1 MSSKN
6 VDKKEDKIKET
17 KSKENKKEKEKSK
30 IKNEEENSE
39 NEYPKDKINKPNE
52 LKNFDAVTH
61 FKQNIIHFN
70 NNCAEPI
77 KDYSYYCFTC
87 KHSVCNECG
96 VSEHKNHLLIQRDNC
111 LNYDNSFF
119 NEISKV
125 IEKGINIDSKK
136 SQIKKDISKSIY
148 QLKEQLD
155 LIEQEKLKEI
165 DNIFKEIK
173 ANYVSLKDNY
183 LKTKECIENY
193 YKTNKKFFNIKI
205 KHTKQN
211 SQINTSTDNK
221 ENKENNENNE
231 NKEKNN
237 TNANTNSIKSSLIN
251 YYNVNENELGPNR
264 DIENTIFLM
273 NFELMNL
280 CDNKNLQI
288 LEISN
293 NINKK
298 IKDMSKLIEDNT
310 KSFTEELKKNYLS
323 FDNGIIQKFDDFY
336 WDIKVRCE
344 KYTEHKLQFQN
355 TIHDIY
361 KRNGCLDKLKDLL
374 SLFDSK
380 NNKGKDVL
388 FNQQFFIKMNDL
400 SSLSTDVVKN
410 MAKKLYL
417 SNGKIRSTS
426 KNRFANK
433 SKFSS
438 SGTLSEKKDE
448 NKKSVKALGKTKSN
462 NILNVGNKDGNKD
475 NINENKELELKN
487 ELKKNL
493 TNMGKNTVIPK
504 KENIILNQRLIQR
517 FYSYSILDFYTKYF
531 KVNINTQDKDY
542 DEEKNI
548 YLKNNNSNI
557 DGIRSKKGTN
567 LKYSKNVGVD
577 DSKNTKNKFKNN
589 IKSVSLL
596 SNYTARYTE
605 LKEKA
610 KPIINTNYIQ
620 LYDPATTKI
629 TKIKVNL
636 DTQDKDYDEE
646 NNIYMNNKYNNSS
659 NIDGK
664 NTKKGYNNLKYGK
677 VGGGKGK
684 NDNNANNS
692 NMNDPKNMKNRY
704 KTNIKSVS
712 LLSNY
717 TERYT
722 ELKEKVKPIINTN
735 YIQLFD
741 PATTRISKI
750 KVPLTKEEHGYTTF
764 PDGCRHLLIDSDL
777 YITGGTDNCGYPINI
792 VLIYNLAI
800 GELNRLSNLNDNHS
814 YHSVEYLENFDS
826 ILVVGGENSSS
837 CEIMDLDSKKWT
849 KLPSLNYPRANSN
862 IYYNNMTS
870 DLFVLFGMEGE
881 MNQKTKNTDVIEVLE
896 LNDIISGWMMV
907 DYYKSVGLDLKN
919 NYCIT
924 LPFTRDKLLIY
935 GGSSAR
941 SIEKRLFALFDMIK
955 NECIKVDSET
965 MDLIKREENK
975 IRAFDNAL
983 EIIN

>member
-1 MSSKN
+1 MSSKS
-6 VDKKEDKIKET
+6 VEV
-17 KSKENKKEKEKSK
+17 KENKNKGEKVKENPNEE
-30 IKNEEENSE
+30 KNEQQKKEENLE
-39 NEYPKDKINKPNE
+39 DEYPKDKINKPNE

-61 FKQNIIHFN
+61 FKQNIIHFYR
-70 NNCAEPI
+70 NCSEPI

-96 VSEHKNHLLIQRDNC
+96 LLEHKNHLLIQRDNC

-125 IEKGINIDSKK
+125 IEKGINIDSRK
-136 SQIKKDISKSIY
+136 SQIKKDISKSINE
-148 QLKEQLD
+148 LKEKLD
-155 LIEQEKLKEI
+155 LIEKEKLKEV
-165 DNIFKEIK
+165 DNIFKEVK
-173 ANYVSLKDNY
+173 ANYVGLKDNY

-205 KHTKQN
+205 KKTKQN
-211 SQINTSTDNK
+211 NAN
-221 ENKENNENNE
+221 NPPLENNENNE
-231 NKEKNN
+231 KINK
-237 TNANTNSIKSSLIN
+237 ANIIKSSLIN
-251 YYNVNENELGPNR
+251 YFNINENEIGPNK
-264 DIENTIFLM
+264 DIENTVFLM

-288 LEISN
+288 LDISN
-293 NINKK
+293 NINNK
-298 IKDMSKLIEDNT
+298 IKEMSKLIEEDT
-310 KSFTEELKKNYLS
+310 KSFTEHIKKNLFS
-323 FDNGIIQKFDDFY
+323 FDNEIIAKFDDFY

-344 KYTEHKLQFQN
+344 KYTEHINQFQN
-355 TIHDIY
+355 TIYDIY

-400 SSLSTDVVKN
+400 SSLNTDVVKN

-417 SNGKIRSTS
+417 SNGKIRTTS
-426 KNRFANK
+426 KNRFTSK
-433 SKFSS
+433 SRFVNT
-438 SGTLSEKKDE
+438 GTQSEKKE
-448 NKKSVKALGKTKSN
+448 ESKKSSTKMLGKTKSN
-462 NILNVGNKDGNKD
+462 NLMNKGSND
-475 NINENKELELKN
+475 NINDNNNKEETKLDN
-487 ELKKNL
+487 KKGQINISKI
-493 TNMGKNTVIPK
+493 NPSIPK

-517 FYSYSILDFYTKYF
+517 FYAYSVLDYYSKYF
-531 KVNINTQDKDY
+531 KVNTDNQDTD
-542 DEEKNI
+542 
-548 YLKNNNSNI
+548 
-557 DGIRSKKGTN
+557 
-567 LKYSKNVGVD
+567 V
-577 DSKNTKNKFKNN
+577 
-589 IKSVSLL
+589 
-596 SNYTARYTE
+596 
-605 LKEKA
+605 
-610 KPIINTNYIQ
+610 
-620 LYDPATTKI
+620 
-629 TKIKVNL
+629 
-636 DTQDKDYDEE
+636 DEE
-646 NNIYMNNKYNNSS
+646 NNIYMNNKYNA
-659 NIDGK
+659 K
-664 NTKKGYNNLKYGK
+664 NEGQRFKKGGKFGKSGSRSRSINPLNKNN
-677 VGGGKGK
+677 K
-684 NDNNANNS
+684 NNENNKENNET
-692 NMNDPKNMKNRY
+692 NMKNRY
-704 KTNIKSVS
+704 KSNIKSVS

-741 PATTRISKI
+741 PATTKITKI
-750 KVPLTKEEHGYTTF
+750 KVPLTKEEYGYTTF

-777 YITGGTDNCGYPINI
+777 YITGGTDNCGYPINV

-800 GELNRLSNLNDNHS
+800 GELSRLSNLNDNHS

-826 ILVVGGENSSS
+826 IIVVGGENSSS

-862 IYYNNMTS
+862 IYYNNITS

-881 MNQKTKNTDVIEVLE
+881 MTQKTKNTDVIEVLE

-955 NECIKVDSET
+955 NECIKVDSDT

-983 EIIN
+983 EKIN

>member
-6 VDKKEDKIKET
+6 IDPKEDKNKEE
-17 KSKENKKEKEKSK
+17 KVPESSNEEKDSQQKKEVKA
-30 IKNEEENSE
+30 EED
-39 NEYPKDKINKPNE
+39 YPKDKINKPNE

-61 FKQNIIHFN
+61 FKQNIIHFYK
-70 NNCAEPI
+70 NCSEPI

-96 VSEHKNHLLIQRDNC
+96 LLEHKNHLLIQRDNC

-125 IEKGINIDSKK
+125 IEKGITIDSRK
-136 SQIKKDISKSIY
+136 SQIKKDISKSINE
-148 QLKEQLD
+148 LKEKLD
-155 LIEQEKLKEI
+155 IIEKEKLKEV
-165 DNIFKEIK
+165 DNIFKEVK
-173 ANYVSLKDNY
+173 ANYVGLKDNY

-205 KHTKQN
+205 KRTKQN
-211 SQINTSTDNK
+211 NANNQPV
-221 ENKENNENNE
+221 ENNENNE
-231 NKEKNN
+231 KEIKPNI
-237 TNANTNSIKSSLIN
+237 IKSSLIN
-251 YYNVNENELGPNR
+251 YFNINENEIGPNK
-264 DIENTIFLM
+264 DIENTVFLM

-288 LEISN
+288 LDISN

-298 IKDMSKLIEDNT
+298 IKEMSKLIEEDT
-310 KSFTEELKKNYLS
+310 KSFSEHIKKNLFS
-323 FDNGIIQKFDDFY
+323 FDNEIIAKFDDFY

-344 KYTEHKLQFQN
+344 KYTEHIDQFQN
-355 TIHDIY
+355 TIYDIY

-400 SSLSTDVVKN
+400 SSLNTDVVKN

-417 SNGKIRSTS
+417 SNGKVRTTS
-426 KNRFANK
+426 KNKFVSKSRFALTGTQSDKKEESKKSNK
-433 SKFSS
+433 S
-438 SGTLSEKKDE
+438 
-448 NKKSVKALGKTKSN
+448 LGKTKSN
-462 NILNVGNKDGNKD
+462 NLINQMNKGIAD
-475 NINENKELELKN
+475 NINDIKEEVKH
-487 ELKKNL
+487 ELKKSQVNI
-493 TNMGKNTVIPK
+493 GKINPSIPK

-517 FYSYSILDFYTKYF
+517 FYAYSVLDYYSKYF
-531 KVNINTQDKDY
+531 KVNTDNQDTD
-542 DEEKNI
+542 
-548 YLKNNNSNI
+548 
-557 DGIRSKKGTN
+557 
-567 LKYSKNVGVD
+567 
-577 DSKNTKNKFKNN
+577 F
-589 IKSVSLL
+589 
-596 SNYTARYTE
+596 
-605 LKEKA
+605 
-610 KPIINTNYIQ
+610 
-620 LYDPATTKI
+620 
-629 TKIKVNL
+629 
-636 DTQDKDYDEE
+636 DEE
-646 NNIYMNNKYNNSS
+646 NNIYMNNKYNA
-659 NIDGK
+659 
-664 NTKKGYNNLKYGK
+664 
-677 VGGGKGK
+677 
-684 NDNNANNS
+684 NNANNPINEAAKAKKGGKFGKS
-692 NMNDPKNMKNRY
+692 GVRGRFMNPLSKNNKKNNENNKENNENNMKNRY
-704 KTNIKSVS
+704 RSNIKSVS

-741 PATTRISKI
+741 PATTKISKI

-777 YITGGTDNCGYPINI
+777 YITGGTDNCGYPINV

-800 GELNRLSNLNDNHS
+800 GELSRLSNLNDNHS
-814 YHSVEYLENFDS
+814 YHSIEYLENFDS
-826 ILVVGGENSSS
+826 IIVVGGENSSS

-862 IYYNNMTS
+862 IYYNNITS

-881 MNQKTKNTDVIEVLE
+881 MTQKTKNTDVIEVLE

-955 NECIKVDSET
+955 NECIKVDSDT

-983 EIIN
+983 EKIN

>member
-1 MSSKN
+1 MSTKN
-6 VDKKEDKIKET
+6 IVSKEDKNKEE
-17 KSKENKKEKEKSK
+17 KSKEEKKEEKEIPQK
-30 IKNEEENSE
+30 EEEKIDD
-39 NEYPKDKINKPNE
+39 EYPKDKINKPNE

-61 FKQNIIHFN
+61 FKQNIIHFYK
-70 NNCAEPI
+70 NCSEPI

-96 VSEHKNHLLIQRDNC
+96 VLDHKEHLLIQRDNC

-119 NEISKV
+119 NEIAKV

-136 SQIKKDISKSIY
+136 SQIKKDISKSIAN
-148 QLKEQLD
+148 LKEQLD
-155 LIEQEKLKEI
+155 LIEIKKLKEI

-173 ANYVSLKDNY
+173 ANYVNLKDNY

-205 KHTKQN
+205 KKTKQN
-211 SQINTSTDNK
+211 NSSVTESPS
-221 ENKENNENNE
+221 NENNE
-231 NKEKNN
+231 KNSISN
-237 TNANTNSIKSSLIN
+237 NIKSSLIN
-251 YYNVNENELGPNR
+251 YFKINENEVGPNR
-264 DIENTIFLM
+264 DIENTVFLM

-293 NINKK
+293 NINNKL
-298 IKDMSKLIEDNT
+298 KDMSKLIEENT
-310 KSFTEELKKNYLS
+310 ISFTEQLKKNYLC
-323 FDNGIIQKFDDFY
+323 FDEEIIAKFDDFY

-344 KYTEHKLQFQN
+344 KYTDHIYQFQN
-355 TIHDIY
+355 TLYDIY

-400 SSLSTDVVKN
+400 SSLNTDVVKS
-410 MAKKLYL
+410 MAKKLYF
-417 SNGKIRSTS
+417 SNGKVRTTS
-426 KNRFANK
+426 KNRFASK
-433 SKFSS
+433 SKFTTGSQ
-438 SGTLSEKKDE
+438 TDKKEDTKK
-448 NKKSVKALGKTKSN
+448 NKSIGKTKSN
-462 NILNVGNKDGNKD
+462 NLLNRANND
-475 NINENKELELKN
+475 NANLNEIKEPEKP
-487 ELKKNL
+487 ELKKVQSNISKI
-493 TNMGKNTVIPK
+493 NASIPK
-504 KENIILNQRLIQR
+504 RENIILNQRLIQR
-517 FYSYSILDFYTKYF
+517 FYAYSVLDYYSKYF
-531 KVNINTQDKDY
+531 KVNINNEDKD
-542 DEEKNI
+542 
-548 YLKNNNSNI
+548 L
-557 DGIRSKKGTN
+557 
-567 LKYSKNVGVD
+567 
-577 DSKNTKNKFKNN
+577 
-589 IKSVSLL
+589 
-596 SNYTARYTE
+596 
-605 LKEKA
+605 
-610 KPIINTNYIQ
+610 
-620 LYDPATTKI
+620 
-629 TKIKVNL
+629 
-636 DTQDKDYDEE
+636 DEE
-646 NNIYMNNKYNNSS
+646 NNIYMNNKYNDISKS
-659 NIDGK
+659 KKGIKSGK
-664 NTKKGYNNLKYGK
+664 NGTRIRG
-677 VGGGKGK
+677 
-684 NDNNANNS
+684 NNAMNKNKNENNKESNS
-692 NMNDPKNMKNRY
+692 NLDPKNMKNNRLRS
-704 KTNIKSVS
+704 NIKSVS

-717 TERYT
+717 SERYT

-741 PATTRISKI
+741 PATTKISKI

-792 VLIYNLAI
+792 VLIFNLAI
-800 GELNRLSNLNDNHS
+800 GELSRLSNLNDNHS

-826 ILVVGGENSSS
+826 IIVVGGENSSS

-862 IYYNNMTS
+862 IYYNNITS

-881 MNQKTKNTDVIEVLE
+881 MTEKTKNTDVIEVLE
-896 LNDIISGWMMV
+896 LNDIIGGWMMV

-955 NECIKVDSET
+955 NECIKVDSDT

>member
-1 MSSKN
+1 MSTKN
-6 VDKKEDKIKET
+6 LDIKEDKT
-17 KSKENKKEKEKSK
+17 KENKKKNNKEEKTPIKKEKED
-30 IKNEEENSE
+30 SE
-39 NEYPKDKINKPNE
+39 DEYPKDKLNKPNE
-52 LKNFDAVTH
+52 LKNFDAITH

-70 NNCAEPI
+70 KNCAEPI
-77 KDYSYYCFTC
+77 KDLSYYCFTC

-96 VSEHKNHLLIQRDNC
+96 VLAHKDHLLIQRDNC

-136 SQIKKDISKSIY
+136 SQIKKDISKSIN

-155 LIEQEKLKEI
+155 IIEKEKLKEI

-211 SQINTSTDNK
+211 NINNVSHPSS
-221 ENKENNENNE
+221 ENNE
-231 NKEKNN
+231 NKDKNNN
-237 TNANTNSIKSSLIN
+237 TNNIKSSLIN
-251 YYNVNENELGPNR
+251 YYNVNENEVGPNR

-288 LEISN
+288 LDISN
-293 NINKK
+293 NINNK
-298 IKDMSKLIEDNT
+298 IKNMSKLIEDNT
-310 KSFTEELKKNYLS
+310 NLFKEELKKNYLS
-323 FDNGIIQKFDDFY
+323 FDNEIIAKFDDFY

-344 KYTEHKLQFQN
+344 KYTEHILQFQN
-355 TIHDIY
+355 TIYDIY

-417 SNGKIRSTS
+417 SNGKVRSTS
-426 KNRFANK
+426 KNRFASK
-433 SKFSS
+433 SKFALTGSQ
-438 SGTLSEKKDE
+438 SEKKDE
-448 NKKSVKALGKTKSN
+448 NKKPNKSIGKVKSN
-462 NILNVGNKDGNKD
+462 SLLNRGNSDDINENKQQ
-475 NINENKELELKN
+475 NKEIKENKELELKN
-487 ELKKNL
+487 EIKKN
-493 TNMGKNTVIPK
+493 MGILSKNNTAIPK

-517 FYSYSILDFYTKYF
+517 FYAYSVLDYYSKFF
-531 KVNINTQDKDY
+531 KVNI
-542 DEEKNI
+542 
-548 YLKNNNSNI
+548 
-557 DGIRSKKGTN
+557 
-567 LKYSKNVGVD
+567 
-577 DSKNTKNKFKNN
+577 
-589 IKSVSLL
+589 
-596 SNYTARYTE
+596 
-605 LKEKA
+605 
-610 KPIINTNYIQ
+610 
-620 LYDPATTKI
+620 
-629 TKIKVNL
+629 

-646 NNIYMNNKYNNSS
+646 NNIYINNKYNSVNNNDVIKS
-659 NIDGK
+659 
-664 NTKKGYNNLKYGK
+664 KKGYNNLKFSKNGTRSRIINPSNK
-677 VGGGKGK
+677 NNK
-684 NDNNANNS
+684 NDNS
-692 NMNDPKNMKNRY
+692 NINDPKNVKNRY

-722 ELKEKVKPIINTN
+722 ELKEKVKPLINTN

-741 PATTRISKI
+741 PATTKISKI

-777 YITGGTDNCGYPINI
+777 YITGGTDNCGYPINV

-800 GELNRLSNLNDNHS
+800 GELNRISNLNDNHS
-814 YHSVEYLENFDS
+814 YHSIEYLENFDS
-826 ILVVGGENSSS
+826 IIVVGGENSSS

-881 MNQKTKNTDVIEVLE
+881 MTQKTKNTDVIEVLE

-924 LPFTRDKLLIY
+924 LPFTRDKLLVY

-941 SIEKRLFALFDMIK
+941 SLEKRLFALFDMIK

-983 EIIN
+983 EKIN

>member
-136 SQIKKDISKSIY
+136 SQIKKDISKSIN

-221 ENKENNENNE
+221 ENNENNE

-251 YYNVNENELGPNR
+251 YYNVNENEVGPNR

-517 FYSYSILDFYTKYF
+517 FYAYSILDYYTKYF
-531 KVNINTQDKDY
+531 
-542 DEEKNI
+542 
-548 YLKNNNSNI
+548 
-557 DGIRSKKGTN
+557 
-567 LKYSKNVGVD
+567 
-577 DSKNTKNKFKNN
+577 
-589 IKSVSLL
+589 
-596 SNYTARYTE
+596 
-605 LKEKA
+605 
-610 KPIINTNYIQ
+610 
-620 LYDPATTKI
+620 
-629 TKIKVNL
+629 KVNL

-664 NTKKGYNNLKYGK
+664 NSKKGYNNLKYGK

-826 ILVVGGENSSS
+826 IIVVGGENSSS

-881 MNQKTKNTDVIEVLE
+881 MNKKTKNTDVIEVLE

>member
-6 VDKKEDKIKET
+6 VKTKEDK
-17 KSKENKKEKEKSK
+17 SKEEKSK
-30 IKNEEENSE
+30 DTAKEEKNKPKNEEENLE
-39 NEYPKDKINKPNE
+39 DEYPKDKINKPNE
-52 LKNFDAVTH
+52 LKNFDAMTH
-61 FKQNIIHFN
+61 FKQNIIHFYK
-70 NNCAEPI
+70 NCSEPI

-96 VSEHKNHLLIQRDNC
+96 LLDHKEHLLIQRDNC

-136 SQIKKDISKSIY
+136 SQIKKDISKSIT

-155 LIEQEKLKEI
+155 LIEKEKLKEV
-165 DNIFKEIK
+165 DKIFKEIK

-205 KHTKQN
+205 KKTKQN
-211 SQINTSTDNK
+211 ISTLENENKESK
-221 ENKENNENNE
+221 ENKENTEKINTANN
-231 NKEKNN
+231 
-237 TNANTNSIKSSLIN
+237 IKSSLIN
-251 YYNVNENELGPNR
+251 YFNINENEIGPNR
-264 DIENTIFLM
+264 DIENTVFLM

-298 IKDMSKLIEDNT
+298 IKDMSKLIEDTTN
-310 KSFTEELKKNYLS
+310 SFTEQIKKNYLN
-323 FDNGIIQKFDDFY
+323 FDNDIIAKFDDFY

-344 KYTEHKLQFQN
+344 KYTEHILQFQN
-355 TIHDIY
+355 TIYDIY

-400 SSLSTDVVKN
+400 SSLNTDVVKN
-410 MAKKLYL
+410 MAKKLYFA
-417 SNGKIRSTS
+417 NGKIRTTS
-426 KNRFANK
+426 KNKVA
-433 SKFSS
+433 SKTKFTPSAS
-438 SGTLSEKKDE
+438 LSEKKDDSKKT
-448 NKKSVKALGKTKSN
+448 NKSLGKVKSN
-462 NILNVGNKDGNKD
+462 NIMISKGNSGE
-475 NINENKELELKN
+475 NINSSPNNENKEQ

-493 TNMGKNTVIPK
+493 SNITTKMNNPIPK

-517 FYSYSILDFYTKYF
+517 FYAYSVLDYYSKYF
-531 KVNINTQDKDY
+531 KVNINKEDKD
-542 DEEKNI
+542 
-548 YLKNNNSNI
+548 
-557 DGIRSKKGTN
+557 
-567 LKYSKNVGVD
+567 
-577 DSKNTKNKFKNN
+577 F
-589 IKSVSLL
+589 
-596 SNYTARYTE
+596 
-605 LKEKA
+605 
-610 KPIINTNYIQ
+610 
-620 LYDPATTKI
+620 
-629 TKIKVNL
+629 
-636 DTQDKDYDEE
+636 DEE
-646 NNIYMNNKYNNSS
+646 NNIYMNNKYNNSGVD
-659 NIDGK
+659 NLKG
-664 NTKKGYNNLKYGK
+664 KKGYNNLKYN
-677 VGGGKGK
+677 K
-684 NDNNANNS
+684 NGLRSRGNNPNSKNNENNKDNS
-692 NMNDPKNMKNRY
+692 NLDSKNMKNRY
-704 KTNIKSVS
+704 KSNIKSVS

-741 PATTRISKI
+741 PATTKITKI

-792 VLIYNLAI
+792 VLNYNLAI
-800 GELNRLSNLNDNHS
+800 GELARLTYLNDNHS

-826 ILVVGGENSSS
+826 IIVVGGENSSS

-862 IYYNNMTS
+862 IYYNNITS

-881 MNQKTKNTDVIEVLE
+881 MTQKTKNTDVIEVLE

-919 NYCIT
+919 NYCLT

-955 NECIKVDSET
+955 NECIKVDSDT

-983 EIIN
+983 ERIC

>member
-6 VDKKEDKIKET
+6 VKPKEDK
-17 KSKENKKEKEKSK
+17 SKEEKNKDTPKEEKNK
-30 IKNEEENSE
+30 PKNEEENLE
-39 NEYPKDKINKPNE
+39 DEYPKDKINKPNE
-52 LKNFDAVTH
+52 LKNFDAMTH
-61 FKQNIIHFN
+61 FKQNIIHFYK
-70 NNCAEPI
+70 NCSEPI

-96 VSEHKNHLLIQRDNC
+96 LLDHKEHLLIQRDNC

-136 SQIKKDISKSIY
+136 SQIKKDISKSIT

-155 LIEQEKLKEI
+155 LIEKEKLKEV
-165 DNIFKEIK
+165 DKIFKEIK

-205 KHTKQN
+205 KKTKQN
-211 SQINTSTDNK
+211 ISTLENENKESK
-221 ENKENNENNE
+221 ENKENTEKINTANN
-231 NKEKNN
+231 
-237 TNANTNSIKSSLIN
+237 IKSSLIN
-251 YYNVNENELGPNR
+251 YFNINENEIGPNR
-264 DIENTIFLM
+264 DIENTVFLM

-298 IKDMSKLIEDNT
+298 IKDMSKLIEDTTN
-310 KSFTEELKKNYLS
+310 SFTEQIKKNYLN
-323 FDNGIIQKFDDFY
+323 FDNDIIAKFDDFY

-344 KYTEHKLQFQN
+344 KYTEHILQFQN
-355 TIHDIY
+355 TIYDIY

-400 SSLSTDVVKN
+400 SSLNTDVVKN
-410 MAKKLYL
+410 MAKKLYFA
-417 SNGKIRSTS
+417 NGKIRTTS
-426 KNRFANK
+426 KNKFA
-433 SKFSS
+433 SKTKFTPSAS
-438 SGTLSEKKDE
+438 LSEKKDDSKKT
-448 NKKSVKALGKTKSN
+448 NKSLGKVKSN
-462 NILNVGNKDGNKD
+462 NIMISKGNSGE
-475 NINENKELELKN
+475 NINSSPNNENKEQ

-493 TNMGKNTVIPK
+493 SNITTKMNNPIPK

-517 FYSYSILDFYTKYF
+517 FYAYSVLDYYSKYF
-531 KVNINTQDKDY
+531 KVNINKEDKD
-542 DEEKNI
+542 
-548 YLKNNNSNI
+548 
-557 DGIRSKKGTN
+557 
-567 LKYSKNVGVD
+567 
-577 DSKNTKNKFKNN
+577 F
-589 IKSVSLL
+589 
-596 SNYTARYTE
+596 
-605 LKEKA
+605 
-610 KPIINTNYIQ
+610 
-620 LYDPATTKI
+620 
-629 TKIKVNL
+629 
-636 DTQDKDYDEE
+636 DEE
-646 NNIYMNNKYNNSS
+646 NNIYMNNKYNNSGVD
-659 NIDGK
+659 NLKG
-664 NTKKGYNNLKYGK
+664 KKGYNNLKYN
-677 VGGGKGK
+677 K
-684 NDNNANNS
+684 NGLRSRGNNPNSKNNENNKDNS
-692 NMNDPKNMKNRY
+692 NLDSKNMKNRY
-704 KTNIKSVS
+704 KSNIKSVS

-741 PATTRISKI
+741 PATTKITKI

-792 VLIYNLAI
+792 VLNYNLAI
-800 GELNRLSNLNDNHS
+800 GELSRLTNLNDNHS

-826 ILVVGGENSSS
+826 IIVVGGENSSS

-862 IYYNNMTS
+862 IYYNNITS

-881 MNQKTKNTDVIEVLE
+881 MTQKTKNTDVIEVLE

-919 NYCIT
+919 NYCLT

-955 NECIKVDSET
+955 NECIKVDSDT

-983 EIIN
+983 ERIC

>member
-6 VDKKEDKIKET
+6 VDKREDKIKES
-17 KSKENKKEKEKSK
+17 KNKENKKEKEKSK

-136 SQIKKDISKSIY
+136 SQIKKDISKSIN

-221 ENKENNENNE
+221 ENNENNE

-251 YYNVNENELGPNR
+251 YYNVNENEVGPNR

-517 FYSYSILDFYTKYF
+517 FYAYSILDYYTKYF
-531 KVNINTQDKDY
+531 
-542 DEEKNI
+542 
-548 YLKNNNSNI
+548 
-557 DGIRSKKGTN
+557 
-567 LKYSKNVGVD
+567 
-577 DSKNTKNKFKNN
+577 
-589 IKSVSLL
+589 
-596 SNYTARYTE
+596 
-605 LKEKA
+605 
-610 KPIINTNYIQ
+610 
-620 LYDPATTKI
+620 
-629 TKIKVNL
+629 KVNL

-646 NNIYMNNKYNNSS
+646 NNIYMNNKYNNNS

-664 NTKKGYNNLKYGK
+664 NSKKGYNNLKYGK

-826 ILVVGGENSSS
+826 IIVVGGENSSS

-881 MNQKTKNTDVIEVLE
+881 MNKKTKNTDVIEVLE

>member
-136 SQIKKDISKSIY
+136 SQIKKDISKSIN

-221 ENKENNENNE
+221 ENNENNE

-251 YYNVNENELGPNR
+251 YYNVNENEVGPNR

-517 FYSYSILDFYTKYF
+517 FYAYSILDYYTKYF
-531 KVNINTQDKDY
+531 
-542 DEEKNI
+542 
-548 YLKNNNSNI
+548 
-557 DGIRSKKGTN
+557 
-567 LKYSKNVGVD
+567 
-577 DSKNTKNKFKNN
+577 
-589 IKSVSLL
+589 
-596 SNYTARYTE
+596 
-605 LKEKA
+605 
-610 KPIINTNYIQ
+610 
-620 LYDPATTKI
+620 
-629 TKIKVNL
+629 KVNL

-664 NTKKGYNNLKYGK
+664 NSKKGYNNLKYGK

-692 NMNDPKNMKNRY
+692 NINDPKNMKNRY

-722 ELKEKVKPIINTN
+722 ELKEKVKPLINTN

-741 PATTRISKI
+741 PATTKISKI

-777 YITGGTDNCGYPINI
+777 YITGGTDNCGYPINV

-800 GELNRLSNLNDNHS
+800 GELNRISNLNDNHS
-814 YHSVEYLENFDS
+814 YHSIEYLENFDS
-826 ILVVGGENSSS
+826 IIVVGGENSSS

-881 MNQKTKNTDVIEVLE
+881 MTQKTKNTDVIEVLE

>member
-6 VDKKEDKIKET
+6 VKPKEDK
-17 KSKENKKEKEKSK
+17 SKEEKSK
-30 IKNEEENSE
+30 DTAKEEKNKPKNEEENLE
-39 NEYPKDKINKPNE
+39 DEYPKDKINKPNE
-52 LKNFDAVTH
+52 LKNFDAMTH
-61 FKQNIIHFN
+61 FKQNIIHFYK
-70 NNCAEPI
+70 NCSEPI

-96 VSEHKNHLLIQRDNC
+96 LLDHKEHLLIQRDNC

-136 SQIKKDISKSIY
+136 SQIKKDISKSIT

-155 LIEQEKLKEI
+155 LIEKEKLKEV
-165 DNIFKEIK
+165 DKIFKEIK

-205 KHTKQN
+205 KKTKQN
-211 SQINTSTDNK
+211 ISTLENENKESK
-221 ENKENNENNE
+221 ENKENTEKINTANN
-231 NKEKNN
+231 
-237 TNANTNSIKSSLIN
+237 IKSSLIN
-251 YYNVNENELGPNR
+251 YFNINENEIGPNR
-264 DIENTIFLM
+264 DIENTVFLM

-298 IKDMSKLIEDNT
+298 IKDMSKLIEDTTN
-310 KSFTEELKKNYLS
+310 SFTEQIKKNYLN
-323 FDNGIIQKFDDFY
+323 FDNDIIAKFDDFY

-344 KYTEHKLQFQN
+344 KYTEHILQFQN
-355 TIHDIY
+355 TIYDIY

-400 SSLSTDVVKN
+400 SSLNTDVVKN
-410 MAKKLYL
+410 MAKKLYFA
-417 SNGKIRSTS
+417 NGKIRTTS
-426 KNRFANK
+426 KNKFA
-433 SKFSS
+433 SKTKFTPSAS
-438 SGTLSEKKDE
+438 LSEKKDDSKKT
-448 NKKSVKALGKTKSN
+448 NKSLGKVKSN
-462 NILNVGNKDGNKD
+462 NIMISKGNSGE
-475 NINENKELELKN
+475 NINSSPNNENKEQ

-493 TNMGKNTVIPK
+493 SNITTKMNNPIPK

-517 FYSYSILDFYTKYF
+517 FYAYSVLDYYSKYF
-531 KVNINTQDKDY
+531 KVNINKEDKD
-542 DEEKNI
+542 
-548 YLKNNNSNI
+548 
-557 DGIRSKKGTN
+557 
-567 LKYSKNVGVD
+567 
-577 DSKNTKNKFKNN
+577 F
-589 IKSVSLL
+589 
-596 SNYTARYTE
+596 
-605 LKEKA
+605 
-610 KPIINTNYIQ
+610 
-620 LYDPATTKI
+620 
-629 TKIKVNL
+629 
-636 DTQDKDYDEE
+636 DEE
-646 NNIYMNNKYNNSS
+646 NNIYMNNKYNNSGVD
-659 NIDGK
+659 NLKG
-664 NTKKGYNNLKYGK
+664 KKGYNNLKYN
-677 VGGGKGK
+677 K
-684 NDNNANNS
+684 NGLRSRGNNPNSKNNENNKDNS
-692 NMNDPKNMKNRY
+692 NLDSKNMKNRY
-704 KTNIKSVS
+704 KSNIKSVS

-741 PATTRISKI
+741 PATTKITKI

-792 VLIYNLAI
+792 VLNYNLAI
-800 GELNRLSNLNDNHS
+800 GELSRLTNLNDNHS

-826 ILVVGGENSSS
+826 IIVVGGENSSS

-862 IYYNNMTS
+862 IYYNNITS

-881 MNQKTKNTDVIEVLE
+881 MTQKTKNTDVIEVLE

-919 NYCIT
+919 NYCLT

-955 NECIKVDSET
+955 NECIKVDSDT

-983 EIIN
+983 ERIC

>member
-6 VDKKEDKIKET
+6 IKQKEEKNKEE
-17 KSKENKKEKEKSK
+17 KSKEEIKEEKDKS
-30 IKNEEENSE
+30 KNEEEDNLVD
-39 NEYPKDKINKPNE
+39 EYPKDKINKPNE

-61 FKQNIIHFN
+61 FKQNIIHFYK
-70 NNCAEPI
+70 NCSEPI

-87 KHSVCNECG
+87 KHSICNECG
-96 VSEHKNHLLIQRDNC
+96 VMAHKEHLLIQRDNC

-125 IEKGINIDSKK
+125 IEKGISIDSRK
-136 SQIKKDISKSIY
+136 SQIKKDISKSIT

-155 LIEQEKLKEI
+155 IIEKEKIKEI

-205 KHTKQN
+205 KKTKQN
-211 SQINTSTDNK
+211 NQSAPESPSIESN
-221 ENKENNENNE
+221 
-231 NKEKNN
+231 EKNN
-237 TNANTNSIKSSLIN
+237 NANIKSSLIN
-251 YYNVNENELGPNR
+251 YFKINENEIGPNR
-264 DIENTIFLM
+264 DIENTVFLM

-288 LEISN
+288 LDISN
-293 NINKK
+293 NINNK
-298 IKDMSKLIEDNT
+298 IKDMSKLIEENT
-310 KSFTEELKKNYLS
+310 KSFTEQLKKNYLS
-323 FDNGIIQKFDDFY
+323 FDDEIIAKFDDFY

-344 KYTEHKLQFQN
+344 KYTDHILQFQN
-355 TIHDIY
+355 TIYDIY
-361 KRNGCLDKLKDLL
+361 RRNGCLDKLKDLL

-410 MAKKLYL
+410 MAKKLYF
-417 SNGKIRSTS
+417 SNGKIRTTS
-426 KNRFANK
+426 KNRFNSK
-433 SKFSS
+433 SKFSLT
-438 SGTLSEKKDE
+438 GNQSEKKE
-448 NKKSVKALGKTKSN
+448 ESKKNKSIGKTKSN
-462 NILNVGNKDGNKD
+462 NILNSGNSGDA
-475 NINENKELELKN
+475 NENKEAEKT
-487 ELKKNL
+487 ELKKSPSNVVKI
-493 TNMGKNTVIPK
+493 NFIPK
-504 KENIILNQRLIQR
+504 RENIILNQRLIQR
-517 FYSYSILDFYTKYF
+517 FYAYSVLDYYSKYF
-531 KVNINTQDKDY
+531 KVNINSEDKDL
-542 DEEKNI
+542 DEENNI
-548 YLKNNNSNI
+548 YMKNKYNA
-557 DGIRSKKGTN
+557 DGSKSKKGNKFGKNDRGRSNN
-567 LKYSKNVGVD
+567 LNKSKNEKNKESSSNL
-577 DSKNTKNKFKNN
+577 DSKGKSRYRSN

-596 SNYTARYTE
+596 SNY
-605 LKEKA
+605 
-610 KPIINTNYIQ
+610 
-620 LYDPATTKI
+620 
-629 TKIKVNL
+629 
-636 DTQDKDYDEE
+636 
-646 NNIYMNNKYNNSS
+646 S
-659 NIDGK
+659 
-664 NTKKGYNNLKYGK
+664 
-677 VGGGKGK
+677 
-684 NDNNANNS
+684 
-692 NMNDPKNMKNRY
+692 
-704 KTNIKSVS
+704 
-712 LLSNY
+712 
-717 TERYT
+717 ERYT

-741 PATTRISKI
+741 PATTKISKI

-800 GELNRLSNLNDNHS
+800 GELSRLSNLNDNHS

-826 ILVVGGENSSS
+826 IIVVGGENSSS

-862 IYYNNMTS
+862 IYYNNITS

-881 MNQKTKNTDVIEVLE
+881 MTQKTKNTDVIEVLE

-924 LPFTRDKLLIY
+924 LPFTRDKLLIF

-955 NECIKVDSET
+955 NECIKVDSDT

-983 EIIN
+983 EKIN

>member
-6 VDKKEDKIKET
+6 VKPKEDK
-17 KSKENKKEKEKSK
+17 SKEEKSK
-30 IKNEEENSE
+30 DTAKEEKNKPKNEEENLE
-39 NEYPKDKINKPNE
+39 DEYPKDKINKPNE
-52 LKNFDAVTH
+52 LKNFDAMTH
-61 FKQNIIHFN
+61 FKQNIIHFYK
-70 NNCAEPI
+70 NCSEPI

-96 VSEHKNHLLIQRDNC
+96 LLDHKEHLLIQRDNC

-136 SQIKKDISKSIY
+136 SQIKKDISKSIT
-148 QLKEQLD
+148 QLKEQLN
-155 LIEQEKLKEI
+155 LIEKEKLKEV
-165 DNIFKEIK
+165 DKIFKEIK

-205 KHTKQN
+205 KKTKQN
-211 SQINTSTDNK
+211 ISTLENENKESK
-221 ENKENNENNE
+221 ENKENTEKINTANN
-231 NKEKNN
+231 
-237 TNANTNSIKSSLIN
+237 IKSSLIN
-251 YYNVNENELGPNR
+251 YFNINENEIGPNR
-264 DIENTIFLM
+264 DIENTVFLM

-298 IKDMSKLIEDNT
+298 IKDMSKLIEDTTN
-310 KSFTEELKKNYLS
+310 SFTEQIKKNYLN
-323 FDNGIIQKFDDFY
+323 FDNDIIAKFDDFY

-344 KYTEHKLQFQN
+344 KYTEHILQFQN
-355 TIHDIY
+355 TIYDIY

-400 SSLSTDVVKN
+400 SSLNTDVVKN
-410 MAKKLYL
+410 MAKKLYFA
-417 SNGKIRSTS
+417 NGKIRTTS
-426 KNRFANK
+426 KNKFA
-433 SKFSS
+433 SKTKFTPSAS
-438 SGTLSEKKDE
+438 LSEKKDDSKKT
-448 NKKSVKALGKTKSN
+448 NKSLGKVKSN
-462 NILNVGNKDGNKD
+462 NIMISKGNSGE
-475 NINENKELELKN
+475 NINSSPNNENKEQ

-493 TNMGKNTVIPK
+493 SNITTKMNNPIPK

-517 FYSYSILDFYTKYF
+517 FYAYSVLDYYSKYF
-531 KVNINTQDKDY
+531 KVNINKEDKD
-542 DEEKNI
+542 
-548 YLKNNNSNI
+548 
-557 DGIRSKKGTN
+557 
-567 LKYSKNVGVD
+567 
-577 DSKNTKNKFKNN
+577 F
-589 IKSVSLL
+589 
-596 SNYTARYTE
+596 
-605 LKEKA
+605 
-610 KPIINTNYIQ
+610 
-620 LYDPATTKI
+620 
-629 TKIKVNL
+629 
-636 DTQDKDYDEE
+636 DEE
-646 NNIYMNNKYNNSS
+646 NNIYMNNKYNNSGVD
-659 NIDGK
+659 NLKG
-664 NTKKGYNNLKYGK
+664 KKGYNNLKYN
-677 VGGGKGK
+677 K
-684 NDNNANNS
+684 NGLRSRGNNPNSKNNENNKDNS
-692 NMNDPKNMKNRY
+692 NLDSKNMKNRY
-704 KTNIKSVS
+704 KSNIKSVS

-741 PATTRISKI
+741 PATTKITKI

-792 VLIYNLAI
+792 VLNYNLAI
-800 GELNRLSNLNDNHS
+800 GELSRLTNLNDNHS

-826 ILVVGGENSSS
+826 IIVVGGENSSS

-862 IYYNNMTS
+862 IYYNNITS

-881 MNQKTKNTDVIEVLE
+881 MTQKTKNTDVIEVLE

-919 NYCIT
+919 NYCLT

-955 NECIKVDSET
+955 NECIKVDSDT

-983 EIIN
+983 ERIC

>member
-1 MSSKN
+1 MSTKN
-6 VDKKEDKIKET
+6 IVSKEDKNKEE
-17 KSKENKKEKEKSK
+17 KSKEETKEEKEIPQK
-30 IKNEEENSE
+30 EEEKIDD
-39 NEYPKDKINKPNE
+39 EYPKDKINKPNE

-61 FKQNIIHFN
+61 FKQNIIHFYK
-70 NNCAEPI
+70 NCSEPI

-96 VSEHKNHLLIQRDNC
+96 VLDHKEHLLIQRDNC

-119 NEISKV
+119 NEIAKV

-136 SQIKKDISKSIY
+136 SQIKKDISKSIAN
-148 QLKEQLD
+148 LKEQLD
-155 LIEQEKLKEI
+155 LIEIKKLKEI

-173 ANYVSLKDNY
+173 ANYVNLKDNY

-205 KHTKQN
+205 KKTKQN
-211 SQINTSTDNK
+211 NSSVTESPS
-221 ENKENNENNE
+221 NENNE
-231 NKEKNN
+231 KNSISN
-237 TNANTNSIKSSLIN
+237 NIKSSLIN
-251 YYNVNENELGPNR
+251 YFKINENEVGPNR
-264 DIENTIFLM
+264 DIENTVFLM

-293 NINKK
+293 NINNKL
-298 IKDMSKLIEDNT
+298 KDMSKLIEENT
-310 KSFTEELKKNYLS
+310 ISFTEQLKKNYLC
-323 FDNGIIQKFDDFY
+323 FDEEIIAKFDDFY

-344 KYTEHKLQFQN
+344 KYTDHIYQFQN
-355 TIHDIY
+355 TLYDIY

-400 SSLSTDVVKN
+400 SSLNTDVVKS
-410 MAKKLYL
+410 MAKKLYF
-417 SNGKIRSTS
+417 SNGKVRTTS
-426 KNRFANK
+426 KNRFASK
-433 SKFSS
+433 SKFTTGSQ
-438 SGTLSEKKDE
+438 TDKKEDTKK
-448 NKKSVKALGKTKSN
+448 NKSLGKTKSN
-462 NILNVGNKDGNKD
+462 NLLNKANND
-475 NINENKELELKN
+475 NANLNEIKEPEKP
-487 ELKKNL
+487 ELKKVQSNISKI
-493 TNMGKNTVIPK
+493 NASIPK
-504 KENIILNQRLIQR
+504 RENIILNQRLIQR
-517 FYSYSILDFYTKYF
+517 FYAYSVLDYYSKYF
-531 KVNINTQDKDY
+531 KVNINNEDKD
-542 DEEKNI
+542 
-548 YLKNNNSNI
+548 L
-557 DGIRSKKGTN
+557 
-567 LKYSKNVGVD
+567 
-577 DSKNTKNKFKNN
+577 
-589 IKSVSLL
+589 
-596 SNYTARYTE
+596 
-605 LKEKA
+605 
-610 KPIINTNYIQ
+610 
-620 LYDPATTKI
+620 
-629 TKIKVNL
+629 
-636 DTQDKDYDEE
+636 DEE
-646 NNIYMNNKYNNSS
+646 NNIYMNNKYNDISKS
-659 NIDGK
+659 KKGIKSGK
-664 NTKKGYNNLKYGK
+664 NGARIRG
-677 VGGGKGK
+677 
-684 NDNNANNS
+684 NNAMNKNKNENNKESNS
-692 NMNDPKNMKNRY
+692 NLDPKNMKNNRLRS
-704 KTNIKSVS
+704 NIKSVS

-717 TERYT
+717 SERYT

-741 PATTRISKI
+741 PATTKISKI

-792 VLIYNLAI
+792 VLIFNLAI
-800 GELNRLSNLNDNHS
+800 GELSRLSNLNDNHS

-826 ILVVGGENSSS
+826 IIVVGGENSSS

-862 IYYNNMTS
+862 IYYNNITS

-881 MNQKTKNTDVIEVLE
+881 MTEKTKNTDVIEVLE
-896 LNDIISGWMMV
+896 LNDIIGGWMMV

-955 NECIKVDSET
+955 NECIKVDSDT

-983 EIIN
+983 EKIS